1 MTCPVCGN
9 ESITIYENGGQYACC
24 FWCGH
29 REDTTMKAQERK
41 FKLTCPDC
49 GCGLKHGERG
59 GLFCPKCG
67 RMVDERDADRVD
79 PKYAKEVMR

>member
-9 ESITIYENGGQYACC
+9 EAITIYENGGQYACC
-24 FWCGH
+24 FRCGH
-29 REDTTMKAQERK
+29 REETMKIEKRK
-41 FKLTCPDC
+41 LKLLCPDC
-49 GCGLKHGERG
+49 SEELKHGERG
-59 GLFCPKCG
+59 GWYCPVCG